1 MANQGIQMSETQR
14 AADDQATAA
23 GQRALSPVDAE
34 IRTVVLRL
42 KEELLKDLPFF
53 GACGFAVGWLM
64 LVQYRQKQSG
74 IAPKD
79 SWADALFSDFV
90 SFNAFGL
97 VFVGLLAL
105 GSAVTCLAALN
116 VRWPRLE
123 RVVEHL
129 QMRLAQLASSII
141 AFTLGLSLTAL
152 GHSLFTVTAGG
163 IGLSLMIA
171 LFNSMLVVGFGSAML
186 VARRRPPFDRWWVG
200 VMFFVL
206 ALAAALS
213 LIFWGVT

>member
-213 LIFWGVT
+213 LIFWGVK

>member
-42 KEELLKDLPFF
+42 KEELLKDLTFF

-116 VRWPRLE
+116 VRSPRLE

-129 QMRLAQLASSII
+129 QVRLAQLASSII

-213 LIFWGVT
+213 LIFWGVK

>member
-1 MANQGIQMSETQR
+1 MSKAQR
-14 AADDQATAA
+14 AAA
-23 GQRALSPVDAE
+23 GQPTKPGNRASPAIEDE
-34 IRTVVLRL
+34 IRMVAVRL
-42 KEELLKDLPFF
+42 KEELFKDIPFF

-105 GSAVTCLAALN
+105 GSAVTCLTALN

-129 QMRLAQLASSII
+129 QGRLAQLASSII
-141 AFTLGLSLTAL
+141 AFTLGLSVTAL

-163 IGLSLMIA
+163 IGLALMIA
-171 LFNSMLVVGFGSAML
+171 LFDSMLVVGFGSAML
-186 VARRRPPFDRWWVG
+186 VARRRPPFDRWWIG
-200 VMFFVL
+200 VTFLAL
-206 ALAAALS
+206 ALAATLW
-213 LIFWGVT
+213 LVFWGVK